1 MWDCCEKKCNI
12 KEKEEKSKKYKWRRK
27 DGEDWMVVHGLREQR
42 DATEKKNSLK
52 SKKKKTKKKIKK
64 KMKAFHIMENVL
76 LPKTAEAKSLCKDQ
90 KSKKKKSEKL

>member
-1 MWDCCEKKCNI
+1 MWDCCKKKCNI
-12 KEKEEKSKKYKWRRK
+12 KEKEENSKKYKWRRK

-52 SKKKKTKKKIKK
+52 SKTKKRKKKLIKKKIKT
-64 KMKAFHIMENVL
+64 FHIMGNVL

-90 KSKKKKSEKL
+90 KSKKKSEKL

>member
-1 MWDCCEKKCNI
+1 
-12 KEKEEKSKKYKWRRK
+12 
-27 DGEDWMVVHGLREQR
+27 MVVHGLREQR